1 MHEHKLPG
9 KTLGLRS
16 EAHKLQ
22 LLKPVCLEPVL
33 RNNTT
38 PHLPQLKKAARAS
51 DGSLHSQS
59 VKKSMLISKNLTT
72 VISAAG

>member
-33 RNNTT
+33 HNNPA
-38 PHLPQLKKAARAS
+38 PHLPQLKKAACANNE
-51 DGSLHSQS
+51 SLAQPVS
-59 VKKSMLISKNLTT
+59 KKEHVNL
-72 VISAAG
+72 